1 MTLGRIIFSLALAAS
16 MTCGAATEKVGDAE
30 GCAAAMSNATLRVG
44 TYNIRVA
51 GHGAE
56 IEL

>member
-16 MTCGAATEKVGDAE
+16 MTCGAVAETTVGAEECVSAT
-30 GCAAAMSNATLRVG
+30 SNATLRVG